1 MNIQTKIRKAIVEL
15 VTAAGIAQTAI
26 PQITAASHLSP
37 LVGVTLSAIV
47 QVGDLIL
54 ADYLPGSSST
64 AEPSTPAKDPSNG
77 APTPPPAK

>member
-1 MNIQTKIRKAIVEL
+1 MNIQTKIRKVIVEL

-26 PQITAASHLSP
+26 PRVAAASHLP
-37 LVGVTLSAIV
+37 PWVGITLSGIV

-54 ADYLPGSSST
+54 ADYFPGSSST